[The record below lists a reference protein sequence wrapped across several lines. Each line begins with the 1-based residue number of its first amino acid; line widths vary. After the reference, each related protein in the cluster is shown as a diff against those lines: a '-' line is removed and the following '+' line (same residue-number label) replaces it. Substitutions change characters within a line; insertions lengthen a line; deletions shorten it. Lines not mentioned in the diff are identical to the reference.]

1 MAEEIRDG
9 SLVDELKSAAEE
21 ISGEIIAWRREF
33 HQFPEL
39 AFEETVTSSRIISA
53 LSAME
58 GMVVVRGF
66 GSPTCVIGILGNDIE
81 APAITLR
88 ADIDAL
94 AIDEESGLP
103 FASCFPGIMHAC
115 GHDAHIASL
124 LGAARLLSERVSLL
138 RRPVIFLFQPAEEG
152 KGGAKRIVEAGF
164 FEKYSVQYVMGLHFW
179 PMMPFGQMATRKGPI
194 TALSDRIHIAI
205 NGVTSHAAS
214 PHHGVD
220 PTVVAAHVLLSIQD
234 IISREKDPMS
244 PAVVSFG
251 QIETGEAYNII
262 PGIAH
267 MWGTLRALEPEV
279 RDFIQGRLEEMV
291 PLIARAHR
299 ATATVE
305 YNRNYPRLVN
315 DLELTSTVL
324 DRAGIFFSDNESGVT
339 ELERP
344 LLAGED
350 FAFYSLK
357 VPSCFMLLGTGG
369 ECGLHN
375 PHFDVPEELIPL
387 ASAWEAYLVLTL

>member
-1 MAEEIRDG
+1 MTVEIRDS
-9 SLVDELKSAAEE
+9 SLIAELKTESEN
-21 ISGEIIAWRREF
+21 ISGEIISWRREF

-39 AFEETVTSSRIISA
+39 AFEETVTSSKIIAA
-53 LSAME
+53 LS
-58 GMVVVRGF
+58 GLKGITVLSGF
-66 GSPTCVIGILGNDIE
+66 GAPTCVIGILREDIQ
-81 APAITLR
+81 APAVTFR

-94 AIDEESGLP
+94 AVEEETGLP
-103 FASCFPGIMHAC
+103 FSSCFPGVMHAC

-124 LGAARLLSERVSLL
+124 LGAAKLLSERASLL

-164 FEKYSVQYVMGLHFW
+164 FEKYEIKNVFGLHFW
-179 PMMPFGQMATRKGPI
+179 PMLPFGQMATRKGPL

-205 NGVTSHAAS
+205 NGVTAHAAS
-214 PHHGVD
+214 PQQGVD

-234 IISREKDPMS
+234 IISREKDPLS
-244 PAVVSFG
+244 PAVISFG
-251 QIETGEAYNII
+251 QVETGEAYNII
-262 PGIAH
+262 PGTAH
-267 MWGTLRALEPEV
+267 MWGTLRALDPDV
-279 RDFIQGRLEEMV
+279 RDFLQKRLEEMI

-305 YNRNYPRLVN
+305 YTKNYPRLLN
-315 DLELTSTVL
+315 DPELTSEIL
-324 DRAGIFFSDNESGVT
+324 DQAFKFFSDNESGVA

-369 ECGLHN
+369 ESGLHN

-387 ASAWEAYLVLTL
+387 VSAWEAYIALNL